1 VQLSSFLLTTL
12 PHWSQIFSINTIQ
25 IGDLMVAVS
34 AVRGY
39 AALTAGAA
47 LNTSHQGA
55 ALSSTKERNFDERR
69 PILMYQYSR
78 SGAF

>member
-1 VQLSSFLLTTL
+1 LLTTL
-12 PHWSQIFSINTIQ
+12 PHWPQIFSINTIQ

-47 LNTSHQGA
+47 WNTSHQGT
-55 ALSSTKERNFDERR
+55 ALPSIKEKF
-69 PILMYQYSR
+69 
-78 SGAF
+78 